1 MKGMIG
7 RNKESHTREGSIRNK
22 SARDIMVMANEGNKT
37 LMPKWTCKGCW
48 KVASLEK
55 ILTTRMVES
64 KQMCSRIE
72 TINMKHIK
80 EKTFHSTA
88 VTITSNK
95 PHETHTIKT
104 NSKKNN
110 KDRPQFYLKS
120 PSCPT
125 NQTNTKVCTSE
136 TNPINSTNTPQ

>member
-1 MKGMIG
+1 MKGMMG
-7 RNKESHTREGSIRNK
+7 RNKGSHTKEGSIRNK
-22 SARDIMVMANEGNKT
+22 SGRGRMVMANEGSKT
-37 LMPKWTCKGCW
+37 LTLKWTCKGCW
-48 KVASLEK
+48 KVASLGNN
-55 ILTTRMVES
+55 LMTRMVEW
-64 KQMCSRIE
+64 KQVCSRIE

-80 EKTFHSTA
+80 EKIFHSTA

-104 NSKKNN
+104 NSKENN